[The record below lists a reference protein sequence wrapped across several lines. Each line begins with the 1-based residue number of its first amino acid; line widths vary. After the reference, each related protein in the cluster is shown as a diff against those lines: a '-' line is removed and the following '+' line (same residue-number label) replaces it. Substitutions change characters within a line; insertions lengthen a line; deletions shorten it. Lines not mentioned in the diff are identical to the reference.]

1 MTIRFCGAAREVT
14 GSSHLLTLDSGYT
27 ILLDCGL
34 YQGDGLDPELKNF
47 NREFLFDPSKI
58 DCLVLSHAHIDHAGK
73 IPKLYRE
80 GFRGE
85 IVCTH
90 ATRSLANIMLM
101 DSARI
106 QERDSSY
113 GKRHDIEEE
122 EPLYSVLDVNAVLK
136 QFTGV
141 GYERWHQIGPGVR
154 VFFADAGHILGSA
167 TVTLEITG
175 DEGRKTMFG
184 FTGDLGR
191 PNRPILRD
199 PRPMPQVDYL
209 ICESTYGDR
218 DHGSAPDEEARF
230 LEIIRETCVERRGK
244 LLIPAFSVGRTQEL
258 VYILDKLERAGLLP
272 RIPVY
277 VDSPLAIDA
286 TQIFLAH
293 TECFDQDLL
302 DYMLTDPN
310 PFGFNQLQYIR
321 STEASKR
328 LNDSREPCIV
338 ISASGMANAG
348 RIRHHLAHSLENPDD
363 AVLLVGYCAP
373 NTPGGQLKDGAGS
386 LRLFG
391 QTKTVR
397 MRVYTMDSFS
407 AHADRNEM
415 LAFLSNQRGVKQI
428 FLVHGTYEAQESF
441 SNRLRKNGFGQI
453 EIPNLGD
460 TYELV

>member
-1 MTIRFCGAAREVT
+1 MNIRFCGAAREVT
-14 GSSHLLTLDSGYT
+14 GSCHLLTLDSGYT

-34 YQGDGLDPELKNF
+34 YQGDPDPEMQHF
-47 NREFLFDPSKI
+47 NREFLFDPASI
-58 DCLVLSHAHIDHAGK
+58 DCLVLSHAHIDHAGR
-73 IPKLYRE
+73 IPKLYRD

-85 IVCTH
+85 IICTH

-113 GKRHDIEEE
+113 GHRHDLEEE
-122 EPLYSVLDVNAVLK
+122 EPLYTVLDVNAVLK
-136 QFTGV
+136 HFTGV
-141 GYERWHQIGPGVR
+141 GYQRWHQLGPGVR
-154 VFFADAGHILGSA
+154 VYFTDAGHILGAAS
-167 TVTLEITG
+167 VTLEI
-175 DEGRKTMFG
+175 EENGRKTLFG
-184 FTGDLGR
+184 FTGDVGR
-191 PNRPILRD
+191 PNRPILRN
-199 PRPMPQVDYL
+199 PQPMPEVDYL

-218 DHGSAPDEEARF
+218 DHESAPDEETRF
-230 LEIIRETCVERRGK
+230 LEIIRETCVERKGK
-244 LLIPAFSVGRTQEL
+244 LLIPAFSVGRTQEI
-258 VYILDKLERAGLLP
+258 VYMLDKLERAGLLP
-272 RIPVY
+272 RLPVY

-310 PFGFNQLQYIR
+310 PFGFHQLQYIR

-348 RIRHHLAHSLENPDD
+348 RIRHHLAHSLENPND
-363 AVLLVGYCAP
+363 AVLLVGYCSP
-373 NTPGGQLKDGAGS
+373 NTPGGRLKDGANS

-397 MRVYTMDSFS
+397 LRVYEMDSFS
-407 AHADRNEM
+407 AHADRNEL
-415 LAFLSNQRGVKQI
+415 LAFLSNQQRLKKL
-428 FLVHGTYEAQESF
+428 FLVHGTYDSQEAF
-441 SNRLRKNGFGQI
+441 RTMLHKNGFPHI
-453 EIPNLGD
+453 EIPALGD
-460 TYELV
+460 TFELA